1 MNKQGFIVWSLA
13 FLVLGTITSMSI
25 KGETRIVKARY
36 LHLACEKC
44 YHLEVEASSDQSLVQ
59 QVIVP
64 TSDTVN
70 IENLIAES
78 IKSGESLC
86 LTGAPYVFNLGIFDP
101 KGIRFFVKDQSSGAE
116 CRTL

>member
-1 MNKQGFIVWSLA
+1 MNKQGIIWSLA
-13 FLVLGTITSMSI
+13 FVALGTITSMSI
-25 KGETRIVKARY
+25 KGETRTVKARF

-44 YHLEVEASSDQSLVQ
+44 YHLEVEASSDNSLVR

-64 TSDTVN
+64 TSDKID
-70 IENLIAES
+70 IEDLVAES

-86 LTGAPYVFNLGIFDP
+86 LTGAPYVFNLGILDSHS
-101 KGIRFFVKDQSSGAE
+101 IRFFVKDQSSLAE